1 MLSSTR
7 WASTNF
13 VWSEL
18 TVETLASP
26 KHGKI
31 IFTKALLHVSNKRE
45 TWLLCFEWI
54 FEWYEDDMAFC
65 VFIVIILRGD
75 GKKRHLDANQFRHC
89 YSNFFRK
96 WRSERYLITAMFKGS
111 SQQLRSSLTTA
122 FLKLGYLSISSIFYG
137 HGLTCV
143 LNLSPRLMKDGKRH
157 WNENRLRC
165 LEKDELRKS
174 SCVHLEE
181 HKIETTFHLF

>member
-54 FEWYEDDMAFC
+54 FEWYEDDMVFC

-111 SQQLRSSLTTA
+111 SAITKLIDNCIFKAGLSFYQFYILRTWINMRA
-122 FLKLGYLSISSIFYG
+122 
-137 HGLTCV
+137 
-143 LNLSPRLMKDGKRH
+143 
-157 WNENRLRC
+157 
-165 LEKDELRKS
+165 KS
-174 SCVHLEE
+174 FTKTYERR
-181 HKIETTFHLF
+181 